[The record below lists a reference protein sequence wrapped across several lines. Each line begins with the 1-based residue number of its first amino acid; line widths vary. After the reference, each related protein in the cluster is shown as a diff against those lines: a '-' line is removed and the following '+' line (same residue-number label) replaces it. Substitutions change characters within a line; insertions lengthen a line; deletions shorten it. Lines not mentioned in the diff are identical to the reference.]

1 VTGSCLPSETTAD
14 RFGETMLEIFADR
27 RRYEAMALRSYEE
40 YATRLNWRAFGERC
54 LKIMGD
60 VRASI

>member
-1 VTGSCLPSETTAD
+1 
-14 RFGETMLEIFADR
+14 MLEIFADR